1 MLRLQIIKAFS
12 YLIMIEV
19 MDRIYFILQVKFITE
34 GKCLAQEEKTC
45 EKIQIEIQV
54 SNSNVKIHSSSFV

>member
-1 MLRLQIIKAFS
+1 
-12 YLIMIEV
+12 MILGYGQSFFFFFFFLEA

-34 GKCLAQEEKTC
+34 GKCLAQEQKTY

-54 SNSNVKIHSSSFV
+54 SNSNVKIQSSSFV

>member
-1 MLRLQIIKAFS
+1 
-12 YLIMIEV
+12 

-34 GKCLAQEEKTC
+34 GKCLAQEQKTY

-54 SNSNVKIHSSSFV
+54 SNSNVKIQSSSFV